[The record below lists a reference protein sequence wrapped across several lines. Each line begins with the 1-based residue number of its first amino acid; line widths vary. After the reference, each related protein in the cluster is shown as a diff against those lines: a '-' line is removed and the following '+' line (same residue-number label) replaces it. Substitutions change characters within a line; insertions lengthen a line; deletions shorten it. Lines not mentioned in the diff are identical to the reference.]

1 LARNSIVTS
10 YRGIGLPPVAVSD
23 SQVQDCI
30 DHDFDCND
38 CSGHLNGRTVRFESN
53 YNPGKMIDNDCKAKF
68 VNRDKIM
75 EPDERVSWKLH
86 ACGNGYLAMESQSPR
101 HNYLQVVMMSAGPGG
116 LVSLKYKSHSPCNVE
131 KLKTRICCQDCGN
144 MHKCRI
150 LSKDY
155 RRQSEDVFLRFGSS
169 DSYRVYPSQIYADN
183 VYRRNNGVERKFDCR
198 KAEWKVWLELPRDD
212 YVVDKTSMCNR
223 LSTDEK
229 FGYEMTET
237 VTKGSSHTVRDSVAT
252 EVRSEL
258 LQALQLG
265 GSGVTYTRV
274 WERMTSLQESH
285 SRTIKVGGLQG
296 LTVRPN
302 KRVVIKRLVAYYGEY
317 VYKTNNFIIEEQD
330 C

>member
-1 LARNSIVTS
+1 LAWNSIVTS
-10 YRGIGLPPVAVSD
+10 YRGILSPTHSM
-23 SQVQDCI
+23 DCI
-30 DHDFDCND
+30 DHDFDCYD

-53 YNPGKMIDNDCKAKF
+53 YNPGKMIDNDCEAKF

-86 ACGNGYLAMESQSPR
+86 ACGNRYLAMESQSPR
-101 HNYLQVVMMSAGPGG
+101 HNYLQVVMRSWPGPGG
-116 LVSLKYKSHSPCNVE
+116 DVSLKYKSHSPCNVE

-155 RRQSEDVFLRFGSS
+155 KFNWGAPYSENVFLHTGSS
-169 DSYRVYPSQIYADN
+169 PYRVPIYADN
-183 VYRRNNGVERKFDCR
+183 AYRRNYGLERKFDCR

-252 EVRSEL
+252 EVRFEL
-258 LQALQLG
+258 LEALQLG
-265 GSGVTYTRV
+265 GSGVTYTRE
-274 WERMTSLQESH
+274 WQRMTSLEESN

-317 VYKTNNFIIEEQD
+317 VYKTNRFIVEEQD